1 MYAKKL
7 ITINILR
14 ILQRHSDAAHPI
26 SQKDIIKYLKD
37 EYGME
42 VDRKAVHRNIGF
54 LMDAGYEIKSASPE
68 KKRMMPNAETGEK
81 EEQPLITD
89 FYLVR
94 DITDAELRMLIDS
107 VLFSGHIPRSQR
119 KELAK
124 KLEKL
129 SSRHFSSHIA
139 HVSTAPDNLPE
150 NPQLFLNI
158 ELLGEAI
165 AEGKQVSLHYLEY
178 GTDKELHKKCRDDGS
193 VREYVVNPYQMAAKE
208 GKYYLICNYD
218 KYDDISNY
226 RVDRI
231 ADVKLLDEPVKP
243 FESLPWA
250 KERRLDLAEY
260 MREHIYMFSS
270 ENVRA
275 KFRIVKHMVS
285 DVIDMFGKEVRFSD
299 ETDGTVTVTATVNEM
314 SMLQFARSFAPD
326 VVVLE
331 PKSLAEKVMETAV
344 RTVEVYKDNLQ

>member
-89 FYLVR
+89 IYLVR

-107 VLFSGHIPRSQR
+107 VLFSGHIPHSQR

-129 SSRHFSSHIA
+129 SSRHFSSHIT
-139 HVSTAPDNLPE
+139 HVSTVPDDL
-150 NPQLFLNI
+150 QLFLNI

-178 GTDKELHKKCRDDGS
+178 GTDKELHKKCREDGS
-193 VREYVVNPYQMAAKE
+193 VREYVLNPYQLAAKE

-275 KFRIVKHMVS
+275 KFRIVKPMIS

-299 ETDGTVTVTATVNEM
+299 ETEDTVTVTATVNEM

-344 RTVEVYKDNLQ
+344 RTVEVYKDI